1 MKKFERLNS
10 EEEVLNHLENL
21 VSQGVNEN
29 DVKVVS
35 KYRIEEVSARFP
47 DVDFKDSEGGIMD
60 KIAALFS
67 DEEPEDKMLNSMA
80 LTDEER
86 DECRQAIDQGQFI
99 VFNAHN
105 DFDGALDGD
114 RFDMSQDSGQDGLN
128 NTQKTE
134 ATMAGAQFGAHDA
147 GREPGFNERDIED
160 EIRDDVGYKPGLDN
174 RDVEDDTRDDLAREK
189 GINDRDI
196 EEEVREDS
204 VRENVM
210 REGSVR
216 DDAVNNTQP
225 DEDSLDPMGPEK
237 NSAPRENAF
246 NDDESHDVDDD
257 EYLKERKDD
266 EEFSTERLDEGMDT
280 DNERNKNYAFGK
292 DHPYD
297 QVSELD
303 QDKDDNNMNSM
314 NENNDE
320 MNSTNTFRNG
330 DAFSEE
336 DRMDANNE
344 EISEKDRENHD
355 VAREQNNSA
364 IDGFIRDK
372 ENQNTAREQ
381 NNSAIDGVE
390 RRTVNADRRSEDY
403 DPLLDDNHASDETRS
418 EDNVP
423 DRDER
428 VEELSREPYND
439 DDERLKNE
447 QDVDREVRRTED
459 MDYDDDDH
467 GEKRSSDLGDS
478 LRADDAREDAFDHDK
493 GRF

>member
-10 EEEVLNHLENL
+10 EQEVLNHLENL

-35 KYRIEEVSARFP
+35 KYRIEEISARFP

-80 LTDEER
+80 LTHEEKE
-86 DECRQAIDQGQFI
+86 ECRQAIDQGQFI

-147 GREPGFNERDIED
+147 GRETGFNDRGIED
-160 EIRDDVGYKPGLDN
+160 EVRDDV
-174 RDVEDDTRDDLAREK
+174 
-189 GINDRDI
+189 
-196 EEEVREDS
+196 
-204 VRENVM
+204 
-210 REGSVR
+210 
-216 DDAVNNTQP
+216 VNNTQP

-246 NDDESHDVDDD
+246 NDNKSHDIND

-266 EEFSTERLDEGMDT
+266 EEFSTERENEGMDT
-280 DNERNKNYAFGK
+280 DNERNKNFAFGK
-292 DHPYD
+292 DHAYD
-297 QVSELD
+297 QTSELD
-303 QDKDDNNMNSM
+303 QGKDDNDMNKNNMNSM
-314 NENNDE
+314 NNNKVEKNDTVVFSNDDTLFEEN
-320 MNSTNTFRNG
+320 
-330 DAFSEE
+330 
-336 DRMDANNE
+336 RMAANNE
-344 EISEKDRENHD
+344 QINERDSENKG

-364 IDGFIRDK
+364 IDGVGHMASNS
-372 ENQNTAREQ
+372 ENKDAAREQ
-381 NNSAIDGVE
+381 NNSAIDGVDRMAANNEQISERDKENKDVARENNNGAIDGVE
-390 RRTVNADRRSEDY
+390 RRTVNADRVGEDY
-403 DPLLDDNHASDETRS
+403 DPLLDDNHAADITRS

-423 DRDER
+423 NRDER
-428 VEELSREPYND
+428 VEELSRQPYD
-439 DDERLKNE
+439 DDQERLKNE

-459 MDYDDDDH
+459 IDYDDDAER
-467 GEKRSSDLGDS
+467 EKRSSDLSDS